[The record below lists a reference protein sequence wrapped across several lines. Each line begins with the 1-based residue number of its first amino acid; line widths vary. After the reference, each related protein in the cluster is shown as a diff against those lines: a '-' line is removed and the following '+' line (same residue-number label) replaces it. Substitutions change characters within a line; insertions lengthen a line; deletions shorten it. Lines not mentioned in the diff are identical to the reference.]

1 MSTAPSLSVPFP
13 SPAAYSPSNWRAAP
27 WPHHADPTT
36 APLAARASKSDLQ
49 DGRPGLSVSDR
60 AGTGVPGRR
69 LSAQHTPTPTQRR
82 ASSDDQITVSAT
94 GVLQLLDH
102 VCGTCCQS
110 IYGCVTVSGSLNGC
124 SRPICLVFGTAAL
137 CDALVRSVVYK
148 SSYLLT
154 YLLTPHSL
162 HMRGRNFAI
171 AWRLRSNPINDFA
184 LLLFIQ
190 LIAVLS
196 MYRER

>member
-1 MSTAPSLSVPFP
+1 
-13 SPAAYSPSNWRAAP
+13 
-27 WPHHADPTT
+27 
-36 APLAARASKSDLQ
+36 
-49 DGRPGLSVSDR
+49 
-60 AGTGVPGRR
+60 
-69 LSAQHTPTPTQRR
+69 
-82 ASSDDQITVSAT
+82 
-94 GVLQLLDH
+94 
-102 VCGTCCQS
+102 
-110 IYGCVTVSGSLNGC
+110 
-124 SRPICLVFGTAAL
+124 
-137 CDALVRSVVYK
+137 VYK